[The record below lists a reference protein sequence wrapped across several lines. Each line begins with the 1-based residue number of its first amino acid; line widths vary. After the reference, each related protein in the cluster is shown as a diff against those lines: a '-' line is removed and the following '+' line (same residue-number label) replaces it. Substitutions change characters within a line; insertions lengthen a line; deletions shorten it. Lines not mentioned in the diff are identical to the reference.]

1 MRVKQSF
8 WGGQGGQTP
17 GISPPD
23 AAAERIRVMML
34 DALHTH
40 VERPDWELETRIVA
54 AVEVN
59 DLWQLRSSLMHAISM
74 VRGEGL
80 ARQEIHKVDVYFE
93 AARALPRS
101 RSAKPRRESVKAP
114 AGKSA
119 SAGFGGLIGGL
130 RKLVGRTAE
139 ESAPADSRHTQL
151 VRRQDEAPTMFL
163 PRYHSEIAAPELAR
177 RRKELIDA
185 ITEHQRWNAKL
196 AARVCGQSDE
206 KYDAELVAKVDQCRL
221 GQWLLG
227 EGGKTYGA
235 LLAFADLC
243 KAHAEFHRHAAQ
255 IVCLLDAGQDEAA
268 KKELRQGPYLQSSIS
283 VQRLIG
289 ALYSG
294 TQAPPLQES

>member
-8 WGGQGGQTP
+8 WGGQGGQSP

-23 AAAERIRVMML
+23 AAAERIRAMMI
-34 DALHTH
+34 DALRTQ
-40 VERPDWELETRIVA
+40 VENGDWELETRIVA

-59 DLWQLRSSLMHAISM
+59 DLWQLRSRLMHAISM

-93 AARALPRS
+93 AARALPRNG
-101 RSAKPRRESVKAP
+101 SAKPRRTGVKAS
-114 AGKSA
+114 AGKPA

-139 ESAPADSRHTQL
+139 ESVAAESRHTQL

-163 PRYHSEIAAPELAR
+163 PRNHRDIAEPELAR

-185 ITEHQRWNAKL
+185 ITEHQRWNARL
-196 AARVCGQSDE
+196 AACVCGQSDE
-206 KYDAELVAKVDQCRL
+206 KYDAQLVVKVDQCRL

-227 EGGKTYGA
+227 DGDKTYGA
-235 LLAFADLC
+235 LPVFADLC

-255 IVCLLDAGQDEAA
+255 IVCLLDAGEDEAA

-294 TQAPPLQES
+294 TQVQPGQAS